1 MRDYEV
7 VFIGHTTYDILGI
20 LKKDVSPLRTN
31 QLSRWEYSFGGKA
44 ANAAVYCAD
53 AGARTAYVGVVGNDF
68 RSIGYEE
75 YLRSS
80 SVNVDN
86 VFYLDQKTPVYSAFT
101 YKDKTYAFLQPAQY
115 SDSQLVELRE
125 HFGRYVK
132 VLPAKILYCAFNDHS
147 SVLDVFRLARTTG
160 KQTAWNPLFSAL
172 DAELERSILNE
183 TDFLFINE
191 KEALT
196 LKEQLGLELNQYY
209 EAFGTSVICNTQ
221 GSKGC
226 KLIVRGQVKHIPGI
240 KAESVI
246 DPTGAGDAFAGTF
259 LAATTLS
266 TFKTFESCAKHACQ
280 VASLVVGKLGT
291 QNRKADLISISI

>member
-1 MRDYEV
+1 MKDYEV
-7 VFIGHTTYDILGI
+7 IFIGYTTYDILGT

-31 QLSRWEYSFGGKA
+31 QLSRWQYSFGGKA
-44 ANAAVYCAD
+44 ANAAVYCTD
-53 AGARTAYVGVVGNDF
+53 AGASAAYIGVVGNDF

-75 YLRSS
+75 HLRSS
-80 SVNVDN
+80 SVSVDN
-86 VFYLDQKTPVYSAFT
+86 VFSTNQKTPVYSAFT
-101 YKDKTYAFLQPAQY
+101 YKEKTYAFLQPAQY

-125 HFGRYVK
+125 HFSRYVK
-132 VLPAKILYCAFNDHS
+132 ASPAKILYCAINDHS
-147 SVLDVFRLARTTG
+147 LVLDVFRLARTTG
-160 KQTAWNPLFSAL
+160 KLTAWNPLFSSL

-196 LKEQLGLELNQYY
+196 LKEQLSMELNQYY

-226 KLIVRGQVKHIPGI
+226 KLIVRGKIRHIPGV

-266 TFKTFESCAKHACQ
+266 TFKSFESCAKRACQ
-280 VASLVVGKLGT
+280 VASLVVGRLGT
-291 QNRKADLISISI
+291 QSLKTD

>member
-1 MRDYEV
+1 MGDYQV
-7 VFIGHTTYDILGI
+7 IFIGHTTYDVLGI

-86 VFYLDQKTPVYSAFT
+86 VFYINQKTPVYSAFT
-101 YKDKTYAFLQPAQY
+101 YREKTYAFLQPAQY
-115 SDSQLVELRE
+115 SDSQLVDLRE
-125 HFGRYVK
+125 HFRRYVK
-132 VLPAKILYCAFNDHS
+132 ALHTKILYCAFNNHS
-147 SVLDVFRLARTTG
+147 LVLDVFRLARSTG
-160 KQTAWNPLFSAL
+160 KQTGWNPLFSAL

-183 TDFLFINE
+183 TDFLFVNE

-196 LKEQLGLELNQYY
+196 LKQQLGIELDQFYK
-209 EAFGTSVICNTQ
+209 AFGTSVICNTQ

-226 KLIVRGQVKHIPGI
+226 KLIVRGQVSHVPAIEAK
-240 KAESVI
+240 SVI

-266 TFKTFESCAKHACQ
+266 SFKSFELCAERACQ

-291 QNRKADLISISI
+291 QSRKANLTSF